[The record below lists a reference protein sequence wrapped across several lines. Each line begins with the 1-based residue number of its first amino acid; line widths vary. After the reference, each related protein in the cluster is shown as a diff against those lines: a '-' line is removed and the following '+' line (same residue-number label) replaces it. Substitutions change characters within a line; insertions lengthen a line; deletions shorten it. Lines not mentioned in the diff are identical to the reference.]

1 MCFLGQ
7 NSWYMMLFYFIEGSF
22 LLYQYASPA
31 ALLWVQQLDS
41 PTVLYIGNMNMM
53 FVEFLNILFSFKFTE
68 ETLKYIMYK
77 LQSESNNILVY
88 LIFIFFPKVMQKCQ
102 TIVLSD
108 YRTVRLS
115 IHTRCRLDG
124 LPNRQQGGFVWCKRQ
139 KSNLSCIC
147 LVNKLFLLKVSGV

>member
-68 ETLKYIMYK
+68 ETLKYILYK
-77 LQSESNNILVY
+77 LLSESNNILVY
-88 LIFIFFPKVMQKCQ
+88 LIFIFFPKLCKSVRLSCCP
-102 TIVLSD
+102 TIEPSD
-108 YRTVRLS
+108 YRYIPVV
-115 IHTRCRLDG
+115 D
-124 LPNRQQGGFVWCKRQ
+124 
-139 KSNLSCIC
+139 
-147 LVNKLFLLKVSGV
+147 